1 MGGVLGQAFAFEH
14 RDRLASAMWCD
25 TVLSTPGT
33 PEEWQQR
40 VDAARA
46 ADSLA
51 PLADSTIEG
60 FLTETFK
67 ERNPGRYKQIRDL
80 IIGTTPAGYLGC
92 IAAIR
97 NFDFAVRLPS
107 VKLPVLVVSG
117 ADDTDTPPEF
127 NRRIASLVPGA
138 AFPELRETGCVQSDH
153 AGLASGA
160 ARLMS
165 PVQDINLSLS
175 SSSLNRPAVRA
186 HRCPLE
192 ILRASLTQPPNASLR
207 HRPKLSPNFPR
218 SKRQAAMIITF
229 SSPPIGASNVRESSR
244 GQRSECRPILA
255 AAQSSR
261 QSRKLLPFMP
271 GSWPC

>member
-1 MGGVLGQAFAFEH
+1 VGRTGATAAGRGVPCAAARQRGHGGSDAVRDNTIRDLAGAVAVVLDGLGIARVHFIGLSMGGVLGQAFAFEH

-67 ERNPGRYKQIRDL
+67 ERNPGRYKQIRDM

-97 NFDFAVRLPS
+97 NFDFAARLPS
-107 VKLPVLVVSG
+107 VKLPVLVVCG

-127 NRRIASLVPGA
+127 NRRITSLVPGA
-138 AFPELRETGCVQSDH
+138 RYEEIAHARHFPNVENPDVF
-153 AGLASGA
+153 
-160 ARLMS
+160 
-165 PVQDINLSLS
+165 
-175 SSSLNRPAVRA
+175 NRIM
-186 HRCPLE
+186 LDW
-192 ILRASLTQPPNASLR
+192 L
-207 HRPKLSPNFPR
+207 
-218 SKRQAAMIITF
+218 QA
-229 SSPPIGASNVRESSR
+229 
-244 GQRSECRPILA
+244 QRD
-255 AAQSSR
+255 
-261 QSRKLLPFMP
+261 
-271 GSWPC
+271 